1 MYIIMYNTAIAK
13 PSLIISI
20 NITNACVLLN
30 WNTHYIMNI
39 SAMKTLLADKGILT
53 AGQGL
58 SLNSATTKEGEATE
72 WMRHWNNDSRIAVS
86 IAKDTVAL
94 ITAKDPKA
102 EHLVL
107 QGPETRTSGESGE
120 DYTAYRI
127 VAVTP
132 AEVTL

>member
-1 MYIIMYNTAIAK
+1 
-13 PSLIISI
+13 
-20 NITNACVLLN
+20 
-30 WNTHYIMNI
+30 MNI
-39 SAMKTLLADKGILT
+39 NAMKTLLTTKGILVE
-53 AGQGL
+53 GQGL
-58 SLNSATTKEGEATE
+58 TLNSATTKEGEATE
-72 WMRHWNNDSRIAVS
+72 WMRHWNNDSRVAIS

-107 QGPETRTSGESGE
+107 QGPETRTSESGD
-120 DYTAYRI
+120 DYTSYRI

>member
-1 MYIIMYNTAIAK
+1 MDII
-13 PSLIISI
+13 
-20 NITNACVLLN
+20 
-30 WNTHYIMNI
+30 
-39 SAMKTLLADKGILT
+39 AMKTLLATKGILV

-58 SLNSATTKEGEATE
+58 TLNSATTADGEATD

-107 QGPETRTSGESGE
+107 QGPETRAAKDGGEE
-120 DYTAYRI
+120 YAAYRI

-132 AEVTL
+132 AEITL

>member
-1 MYIIMYNTAIAK
+1 MD
-13 PSLIISI
+13 I
-20 NITNACVLLN
+20 N
-30 WNTHYIMNI
+30 
-39 SAMKTLLADKGILT
+39 AMKAVLVTKGILV

-58 SLNSATTKEGEATE
+58 TLNKATTKEGEATE

-94 ITAKDPKA
+94 IQAKDPKA

-107 QGPETRTSGESGE
+107 QGPEERASGETGE
-120 DYTAYRI
+120 VYKAYRI